1 MSEATDV
8 GVGLAGGAV
17 LVGATQAAGLSAWET
32 LAIGAGAGAVLA
44 LTPRARAGGLALL
57 TASVIGA
64 VVVSQSPRRR
74 RAA

>member
-1 MSEATDV
+1 MSEATDI

-17 LVGATQAAGLSAWET
+17 LVGATQAAGLSAWES
-32 LAIGAGAGAVLA
+32 LAIGGGAGLVLA

-57 TASVIGA
+57 AASVIGA
-64 VVVSQSPRRR
+64 VVVSQAPRRR